1 MDEVKSKVQD
11 NLRLVVY
18 IPDPDVGV
26 VDANAQDHSYGVEIF
41 VEDQLKQEDEKSNT
55 LVVF

>member
-1 MDEVKSKVQD
+1 MDEIKSKVQG
-11 NLRLVVY
+11 NLRLVVD

-26 VDANAQDHSYGVEIF
+26 VDTNAQDHSYGIEIF
-41 VEDQLKQEDEKSNT
+41 VENQLKQEDEKSNT